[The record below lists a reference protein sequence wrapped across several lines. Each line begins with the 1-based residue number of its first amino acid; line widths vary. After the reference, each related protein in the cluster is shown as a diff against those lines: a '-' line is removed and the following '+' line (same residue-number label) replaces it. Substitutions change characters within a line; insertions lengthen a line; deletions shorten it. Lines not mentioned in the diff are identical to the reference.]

1 MLHVHVFKMKVGHQ
15 GVWDDQTAVIFQR
28 HLQASIFDS
37 VDIHVDKLTVVLPSF
52 PVGQDDSVV
61 LFLDF
66 CIYIAILYDCPHD
79 VPFVFKSCKTSLSQ
93 HLYCLSPCKQCPYLY
108 IIL

>member
-61 LFLDF
+61 LFLDS

-79 VPFVFKSCKTSLSQ
+79 VSIC
-93 HLYCLSPCKQCPYLY
+93 
-108 IIL
+108 ILIL